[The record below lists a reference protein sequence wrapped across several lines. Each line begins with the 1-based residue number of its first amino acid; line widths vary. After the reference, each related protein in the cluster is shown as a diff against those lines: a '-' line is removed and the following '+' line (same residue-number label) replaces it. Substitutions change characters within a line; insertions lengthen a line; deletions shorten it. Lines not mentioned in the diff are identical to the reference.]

1 MVGRDAKERGG
12 GPLMRGPRGDAG
24 KRVVGEAGWVL
35 QVQPVR
41 KNQISDFL
49 LIFYKSTEKTLTR
62 ENS

>member
-1 MVGRDAKERGG
+1 
-12 GPLMRGPRGDAG
+12 MRGPRGDAG